1 MIPYTDHECR
11 LKLEELYNGH
21 RIVLPSSYEHA
32 EAMLR
37 VAQFYINQK
46 QQETFNALTKEYN
59 G

>member
-21 RIVLPSSYEHA
+21 SVVLPANEEHA
-32 EAMLR
+32 RFMLR
-37 VAQFYINQK
+37 VTQFYIDQK
-46 QQETFNALTKEYN
+46 QQETFKASKATEN